1 MAAHFPTCNLVKE
14 DYIDMAVS
22 SQRSKFCHAMNSSLH
37 PREFEFQMFP
47 SLSERDRTTSPADE
61 LIYKGKLLPLHLPPR
76 LQIVEKL
83 LQNSNTYNKYADS
96 FDDTHPFESCNISP
110 SESCQVSRELNPDEY
125 IFEYPDVCY
134 NNEGKESNKKI

>member
-96 FDDTHPFESCNISP
+96 FDECFSIPTENTAPLQAP
-110 SESCQVSRELNPDEY
+110 TPLNPV
-125 IFEYPDVCY
+125 IFHPL
-134 NNEGKESNKKI
+134 NLARPGSAGHNMNTIIS